1 MSKAWRWQSRQPIAA
16 WIALCRSP
24 SVIVPGP
31 SSRRQTGGFTP
42 RSVTFRLMMFL
53 LALVFGALVLATIFA
68 SCRHRTSAPMPPSA
82 MICAITLPTA
92 SGRWPYLCADRQGP
106 SVHGE
111 ADGVKDGDG
120 PSSGCLEH
128 RPDVGVEAGG
138 PFRGGANGEL
148 AGEGARGEGPL

>member
-24 SVIVPGP
+24 SVIVPGT
-31 SSRRQTGGFTP
+31 SSRRQTGGFAQRHLQTDD
-42 RSVTFRLMMFL
+42 
-53 LALVFGALVLATIFA
+53 VLACAGLRRAGPGHDLRILSA
-68 SCRHRTSAPMPPSA
+68 SDIGADASITA

-128 RPDVGVEAGG
+128 RPDVGVEAD
-138 PFRGGANGEL
+138 
-148 AGEGARGEGPL
+148 

>member
-1 MSKAWRWQSRQPIAA
+1 MEVAIAPA
-16 WIALCRSP
+16 Q
-24 SVIVPGP
+24 
-31 SSRRQTGGFTP
+31 RR
-42 RSVTFRLMMFL
+42 LDC
-53 LALVFGALVLATIFA
+53 LVQVAE
-68 SCRHRTSAPMPPSA
+68 RHRAGHEQPAPDRRLHARAGPGHDLRILSASDIGADASITA

-128 RPDVGVEAGG
+128 RPDVGVEAGA
-138 PFRGGANGEL
+138 PFGAEAIGDL
-148 AGEGARGEGPL
+148 AEDDAGAQRLFRAVVGRWKL